1 MKTKTVKIIL
11 EVVKY
16 VVTALLGYLG
26 GNSDALGLM

>member
-11 EVVKY
+11 EVLKY

-26 GNSDALGLM
+26 GTGELLCLM